1 MGEHS
6 DNRDRYEEYADER
19 SVLHTDDQIV
29 KKSDTRASVFTE
41 RRGRPRRDEV
51 RQDFTVEPSGD

>member
-1 MGEHS
+1 MGGHN
-6 DNRDRYEEYADER
+6 DRRNRYEDYADER
-19 SVLHTDDQIV
+19 SVLHTDDQVI
-29 KKSDTRASVFTE
+29 KKADTRTSVFNE

>member
-19 SVLHTDDQIV
+19 SVLHTDERIE
-29 KKSDTRASVFTE
+29 KPADTRTTVFNE
-41 RRGRPRRDEV
+41 RRGRPKRGEV
-51 RQDFTVEPSGD
+51 RQDWAVEPSGD

>member
-1 MGEHS
+1 MGGN
-6 DNRDRYEEYADER
+6 DRRNRYEDYADER
-19 SVLHTDDQIV
+19 SVLHTDDQIA
-29 KKSDTRASVFTE
+29 KKADTRTTVFNE